1 MTYTLI
7 PYLHKCMIRQ
17 NFSMPSPISIKQWT
31 NMIFIERHCFSPVV
45 INRLIMAG
53 WHGHNCHYSLHITI
67 DGSVITSLLLP
78 SSGVVCDWDGD
89 WSHTALAP
97 APGPAMHW
105 LPPVTDNASI
115 FVTFVTWALL
125 SPCPS
130 LISGAGEH
138 HSICLCLTDS
148 VSVNPS
154 LFLSHINHPTS
165 CICSSQSK
173 LYFSFFLNTT
183 KMWLKMKSFYIKWTL

>member
-1 MTYTLI
+1 
-7 PYLHKCMIRQ
+7 
-17 NFSMPSPISIKQWT
+17 MPSPISIKQWT
-31 NMIFIERHCFSPVV
+31 NMIYIERHCFFSPVV

-53 WHGHNCHYSLHITI
+53 WHGHNCHYSHHDRWQCDHFIAAPQLGGGLWLRRWLITHSP
-67 DGSVITSLLLP
+67 GTCTRP
-78 SSGVVCDWDGD
+78 S
-89 WSHTALAP
+89 HALAP
-97 APGPAMHW
+97 SI
-105 LPPVTDNASI
+105 ASI

-154 LFLSHINHPTS
+154 LFLSHINHPAS

-173 LYFSFFLNTT
+173 LYFSLFLTAT
-183 KMWLKMKSFYIKWTL
+183 KMWLKMQLF